1 MKYSLDTYRLYQRED
16 RFSYVIRV
24 KVTMKEPVDSEILRH
39 SVNTAITRYPYF
51 SVRVAQGKDGG
62 YKILPNDKPVAVLP
76 IAEKP
81 RSVCSEEVNK
91 HLLFVEYDGK
101 DLYFNISHSLCGGRG
116 AFPWVMTN
124 VYQYVKER
132 YRVSPDAP
140 EIRKPGEPMLEGED
154 TEPTLDMLTTE
165 RQIYTR
171 RPAKPTVMIMDYM
184 NGLYNPFLRSNTY
197 HVFEFRQD
205 DVMNLARGNDN
216 SVISF
221 FMIVM
226 AKALDKVLPAKDKI
240 IRGESAH
247 NTFAGLGI
255 PNSHYDML
263 SHVWVDYERPQLGWD
278 MEKLGTMTRGQF
290 ILQTDPTF
298 SHPQMRK
305 LFKLYDEIDNIS
317 GLKNKREYMEKHN
330 PSTGKDAEHGTFL
343 VNYTGQMHWGEVAD
357 YIESYVAV
365 VDGHLVLEISAME
378 EKIFI
383 SFMQIVKGNKYIDAF
398 RQVLDEL
405 GLEYRMTGPFP
416 KHLAKH
422 CQPVE

>member
-39 SVNTAITRYPYF
+39 SVNTAIRRYPYF

-62 YKILPNDKPVAVLP
+62 YKLLPNDKPVAVLP

-91 HLLFVEYDGK
+91 HLLFVEYSGK

-205 DVMNLARGNDN
+205 DVVNLARGNDN

-330 PSTGKDAEHGTFL
+330 PSTGKDAERGTFL
-343 VNYTGQMHWGEVAD
+343 VNYTGEMHWGEVAD

-383 SFMQIVKGNKYIDAF
+383 SFMQIVKGNKYINAF

-405 GLEYRMTGPFP
+405 GLEYRMTGPFS

>member
-62 YKILPNDKPVAVLP
+62 YKLLPNDKPVAVLP

-91 HLLFVEYDGK
+91 HLLFVEYSGK

-205 DVMNLARGNDN
+205 DVMNLARGNEN
-216 SVISF
+216 NR
-221 FMIVM
+221 
-226 AKALDKVLPAKDKI
+226 KVLQGRSD
-240 IRGESAH
+240 
-247 NTFAGLGI
+247 
-255 PNSHYDML
+255 
-263 SHVWVDYERPQLGWD
+263 
-278 MEKLGTMTRGQF
+278 
-290 ILQTDPTF
+290 
-298 SHPQMRK
+298 HPR
-305 LFKLYDEIDNIS
+305 
-317 GLKNKREYMEKHN
+317 
-330 PSTGKDAEHGTFL
+330 
-343 VNYTGQMHWGEVAD
+343 
-357 YIESYVAV
+357 
-365 VDGHLVLEISAME
+365 
-378 EKIFI
+378 
-383 SFMQIVKGNKYIDAF
+383 
-398 RQVLDEL
+398 
-405 GLEYRMTGPFP
+405 
-416 KHLAKH
+416 
-422 CQPVE
+422 

>member
-1 MKYSLDTYRLYQRED
+1 MKYSLDTYRLYQRDD

-24 KVTMKEPVDSEILRH
+24 KVTMKEPVDGEILRH

-62 YKILPNDKPVAVLP
+62 YKLLPNDKPVAVLP

-91 HLLFVEYDGK
+91 HLLFVEYSGK
-101 DLYFNISHSLCGGRG
+101 DIYFNISHSLCGGRG

-140 EIRKPGEPMLEGED
+140 EIRKPGEPLLEGED

-171 RPAKPTVMIMDYM
+171 RPAKPTVMVMDYM

-197 HVFEFRQD
+197 HVFEFRQK
-205 DVMNLARGNDN
+205 DVMSIARGKDN

-398 RQVLDEL
+398 RQVLEEL

-422 CQPVE
+422 SQPVD